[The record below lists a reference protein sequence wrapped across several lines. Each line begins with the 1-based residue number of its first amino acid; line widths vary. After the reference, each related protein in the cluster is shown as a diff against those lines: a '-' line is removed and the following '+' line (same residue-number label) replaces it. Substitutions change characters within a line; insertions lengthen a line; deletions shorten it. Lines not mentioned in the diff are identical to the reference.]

1 MRVVLFLGNP
11 YQILSQPVMNSLSSS
26 PVPCKQQYSYIYLEW
41 YVCIVYRAC
50 HKLSKV
56 KPAQFL
62 LLSVVLILVVNL
74 IMGGSPTIHLHV
86 NNAFSKGSCYNSEI
100 RSTGKQSIK
109 ATKQQHQLPSDSL
122 LPTRRAVVI
131 GKTPRPEH
139 VLTQILQNRTRARGS
154 NSGVAVVKAWRS
166 CLPIIYCG
174 GPAPGSALLLHL
186 LPPRSRR
193 HFFS

>member
-1 MRVVLFLGNP
+1 M
-11 YQILSQPVMNSLSSS
+11 
-26 PVPCKQQYSYIYLEW
+26 
-41 YVCIVYRAC
+41 VCIVYRAC

-109 ATKQQHQLPSDSL
+109 ATKQHHQLPNDSL
-122 LPTRRAVVI
+122 LPTRRAAVT
-131 GKTPRPEH
+131 GKTTGKPRSYRD
-139 VLTQILQNRTRARGS
+139 LTEQYVRGS
-154 NSGVAVVKAWRS
+154 SSGGGAVVKARS
-166 CLPIIYCG
+166 CLPKNYGG
-174 GPAPGSALLLHL
+174 GPAPGSTLLLHL
-186 LPPRSRR
+186 LPPRRRR
-193 HFFS
+193 HIFS

>member
-1 MRVVLFLGNP
+1 M
-11 YQILSQPVMNSLSSS
+11 
-26 PVPCKQQYSYIYLEW
+26 
-41 YVCIVYRAC
+41 
-50 HKLSKV
+50 SKV

-109 ATKQQHQLPSDSL
+109 ATKHQHQLPNDSL
-122 LPTRRAVVI
+122 LPTRRAAVT
-131 GKTPRPEH
+131 GKTTGKPRSYQD
-139 VLTQILQNRTRARGS
+139 LTEQYVPGSSSGGAVAKTR
-154 NSGVAVVKAWRS
+154 RS
-166 CLPIIYCG
+166 CLPKIYGG
-174 GPAPGSALLLHL
+174 GPAPGSTLLLHL
-186 LPPRSRR
+186 LPPRRR

>member
-1 MRVVLFLGNP
+1 M
-11 YQILSQPVMNSLSSS
+11 
-26 PVPCKQQYSYIYLEW
+26 
-41 YVCIVYRAC
+41 YRAC

-109 ATKQQHQLPSDSL
+109 ATKHQLPNDSL
-122 LPTRRAVVI
+122 LPTLRSAVT
-131 GKTPRPEH
+131 GKTTGNPWSYQD
-139 VLTQILQNRTRARGS
+139 LTGRYVRGS
-154 NSGVAVVKAWRS
+154 SVGDVVVKAQRS
-166 CLPIIYCG
+166 CLPKIYCG

-186 LPPRSRR
+186 LPPRRR

>member
-1 MRVVLFLGNP
+1 M
-11 YQILSQPVMNSLSSS
+11 
-26 PVPCKQQYSYIYLEW
+26 
-41 YVCIVYRAC
+41 YRAC

-109 ATKQQHQLPSDSL
+109 ATKHQHQLPNDSL
-122 LPTRRAVVI
+122 LPTLRADI
-131 GKTPRPEH
+131 TGKTTGNPRSYQD
-139 VLTQILQNRTRARGS
+139 LTEQYVRGS
-154 NSGVAVVKAWRS
+154 SSSGGAVVKARRS
-166 CLPIIYCG
+166 CLPKIYGG

-186 LPPRSRR
+186 LPPPRRR
-193 HFFS
+193 HFFSWRAQSVRLRTSAVRSQIIYKRSLMGTFPLTLA

>member
-1 MRVVLFLGNP
+1 M
-11 YQILSQPVMNSLSSS
+11 
-26 PVPCKQQYSYIYLEW
+26 
-41 YVCIVYRAC
+41 YRAC

-109 ATKQQHQLPSDSL
+109 ATKQPHRTTLSYLPSGPPSQ
-122 LPTRRAVVI
+122 V
-131 GKTPRPEH
+131 RPPEIRG
-139 VLTQILQNRTRARGS
+139 LTKILQNSNYVSWAVAAAVAARS
-154 NSGVAVVKAWRS
+154 WRLSGLASLKFMA
-166 CLPIIYCG
+166 
-174 GPAPGSALLLHL
+174 AALHPVLLCCYTCC
-186 LPPRSRR
+186 RR
-193 HFFS
+193 HFFSWRAQSVRLRTSAVRSQIIYKRSLMGTFPLTLA

>member
-1 MRVVLFLGNP
+1 M
-11 YQILSQPVMNSLSSS
+11 
-26 PVPCKQQYSYIYLEW
+26 
-41 YVCIVYRAC
+41 YRAC

-109 ATKQQHQLPSDSL
+109 ATKQQHQLPNDSL
-122 LPTRRAVVI
+122 LPTLRADVT
-131 GKTPRPEH
+131 GKTTGNPRSYQDLTEQH
-139 VLTQILQNRTRARGS
+139 VWGS
-154 NSGVAVVKAWRS
+154 SSGGAVVKAQRS
-166 CLPIIYCG
+166 CLPKIYGG

-186 LPPRSRR
+186 LPPRRR
-193 HFFS
+193 HFFSWRAQSVRLRTSAVRSQIIYKRSLMGTFPLTLA

>member
-1 MRVVLFLGNP
+1 M
-11 YQILSQPVMNSLSSS
+11 
-26 PVPCKQQYSYIYLEW
+26 
-41 YVCIVYRAC
+41 YRAC

-109 ATKQQHQLPSDSL
+109 ATKQPHRTTLSYLPSGPPSQVRPPEIRGLTKIWQDSMCEAAVAAVRSWRLSGLASLKFMAAALHPVL
-122 LPTRRAVVI
+122 LCCYTCYCRAAATFSHDELSRYDYV
-131 GKTPRPEH
+131 RPP
-139 VLTQILQNRTRARGS
+139 S
-154 NSGVAVVKAWRS
+154 VVKS
-166 CLPIIYCG
+166 FINDP
-174 GPAPGSALLLHL
+174 
-186 LPPRSRR
+186 
-193 HFFS
+193 

>member
-1 MRVVLFLGNP
+1 M
-11 YQILSQPVMNSLSSS
+11 
-26 PVPCKQQYSYIYLEW
+26 
-41 YVCIVYRAC
+41 YRAC

-109 ATKQQHQLPSDSL
+109 ATKQQHQLPNDSL
-122 LPTRRAVVI
+122 LPTLRSAVT
-131 GKTPRPEH
+131 GKTTGNPWSYQDLTGQH
-139 VLTQILQNRTRARGS
+139 VRGS
-154 NSGVAVVKAWRS
+154 SGGGAVVKAQRS
-166 CLPIIYCG
+166 CLPKIYGG
-174 GPAPGSALLLHL
+174 GPTPGSALLLHL
-186 LPPRSRR
+186 LPPRRR